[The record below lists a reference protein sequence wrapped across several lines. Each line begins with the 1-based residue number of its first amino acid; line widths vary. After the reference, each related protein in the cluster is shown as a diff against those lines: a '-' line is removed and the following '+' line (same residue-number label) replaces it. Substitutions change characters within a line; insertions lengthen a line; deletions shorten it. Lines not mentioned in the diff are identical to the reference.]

1 MSTQIIIFCQNCG
14 NKLINRFCSNCKQTI
29 FEDPK
34 LAVASIIVKNHA
46 ILLIKRSVEP
56 QIGEW
61 AFPSGY
67 VNRYET
73 PEDALKREVKE
84 ETGLDVDINK
94 FIGLYSKKGNPVVLV
109 VYSVYVGNK
118 KAIAGSDATEVN
130 WFKLNQLPKLAFDHD
145 TKILKDWKKSLE
157 ITF

>member
-14 NKLINRFCSNCKQTI
+14 NKLINQFCSNCKQTI

-34 LAVASIIVKNHA
+34 LAVASIIVKNNE
-46 ILLIKRSVEP
+46 ILLIKRGVEP
-56 QIGEW
+56 QIDKW

-84 ETGLDVDINK
+84 ETGLDVDIDK
-94 FIGLYSKKGNPVVLV
+94 FIGLYSKKGNPVVLI

-118 KAIAGSDATEVN
+118 KVIAGSDATEVN

-145 TKILKDWKKSLE
+145 IKILKDWGNN
-157 ITF
+157 